1 MPLTIEEV
9 KAELSNRISTLKD
22 YVEIAHIEMKDSR
35 LAEKLLSRQI
45 EANSLLEW
53 INEKEKMAW
62 SKQKISRESF

>member
-1 MPLTIEEV
+1 MTLTIEEV

-22 YVEIAHIEMKDSR
+22 YVEIASIEMKDSR

-53 INEKEKMAW
+53 ISEKE
-62 SKQKISRESF
+62 REGKE

>member
-22 YVEIAHIEMKDSR
+22 YVEIAYIEMKDSR

-53 INEKEKMAW
+53 INEKENIKRRW
-62 SKQKISRESF
+62 HSQSRK